1 MAGASDA
8 SMIVTVIFGRSSFI
22 GRSLV
27 AALLSDVRFTVRVV
41 DPLPAPDP
49 TPSLAPFFQSG
60 RVSYHHV
67 DIRHRSPSLV
77 TSIDGTDAVFHVDPT
92 VTALQPPPAPSS
104 DFQNLHLLL
113 VQSTRNVI
121 SACLEC
127 RVQRLVYVGSAD
139 AVIGGANDVFCW
151 DESVAYPDKFVDSL
165 SELRAQAETM
175 VLRANKKDGPLTCAL
190 RASNPFGPG
199 DDNLVP
205 FLVKGAKEGWA
216 KFIIGNGKNSWDFTY
231 IENVAHAS
239 ICAELALRLRTP
251 YVAGRPFFITNQK
264 PMKFWD
270 FLSNILEG
278 LGYQRP
284 SIHIPANVV
293 LSLAE
298 IARFF
303 QEKLFSCRTSNSFIT
318 SSTLRSFISTR
329 TFDCSNAERVIGY
342 SPVVSLEDGISL
354 TIESFSQLAN
364 CSPSVDHL
372 DLSKPSKAEKLLGNQ
387 SAANLLLWRDDRKT
401 FICLLAL
408 FLLHYWF
415 FLSERTFISSA
426 AKLLMLFALFLFV
439 HGTLPSSMRRSRLS
453 VYLTWVRSST
463 IRRNICCRKQ
473 ERRDVGC
480 LKREMHCCLL
490 KVKVQ
495 EALAIAV
502 DKGLGFSIEKI
513 PLSSFE
519 IPELTVRNCFS
530 AAASLWNIC
539 ICALGTLARGEDWGF
554 LLKVA
559 SSLYLFKLLLRFSLP
574 TVSAAGLVC
583 LFSFFIVYEQCERE
597 IESSVAAG
605 ARGLRKM
612 MGILISRLPSSV
624 VKYVS

>member
-1 MAGASDA
+1 MLCIILTSSLFLPLSLSFSLSLSQLHMAGASDA

-67 DIRHRSPSLV
+67 DVRHRSPSLV

-92 VTALQPPPAPSS
+92 VTALQPAPAPSS

-139 AVIGGANDVFCW
+139 AVIGGANDVFCL

-190 RASNPFGPG
+190 R
-199 DDNLVP
+199 
-205 FLVKGAKEGWA
+205 
-216 KFIIGNGKNSWDFTY
+216 FIIGNGKNSWDFTY

-354 TIESFSQLAN
+354 TIASFSQLAN

-387 SAANLLLWRDDRKT
+387 SAADLLLWRDDRKT
-401 FICLLAL
+401 FICLLTL

-426 AKLLMLFALFLFV
+426 SKLLMLFALVLFV
-439 HGTLPSSMRRSRLS
+439 HGTLPSSM
-453 VYLTWVRSST
+453 
-463 IRRNICCRKQ
+463 
-473 ERRDVGC
+473 
-480 LKREMHCCLL
+480 
-490 KVKVQ
+490 
-495 EALAIAV
+495 
-502 DKGLGFSIEKI
+502 
-513 PLSSFE
+513 
-519 IPELTVRNCFS
+519 
-530 AAASLWNIC
+530 
-539 ICALGTLARGEDWGF
+539 
-554 LLKVA
+554 
-559 SSLYLFKLLLRFSLP
+559 
-574 TVSAAGLVC
+574 
-583 LFSFFIVYEQCERE
+583 
-597 IESSVAAG
+597 
-605 ARGLRKM
+605 
-612 MGILISRLPSSV
+612 
-624 VKYVS
+624 